1 MIEISGSLISTIV
14 VVVDSA
20 GDVVVVVDSAGDV
33 EVVVGSAGDVVV
45 VVVVVVVVEMVV
57 EDSVGSVISELFSW
71 VSPHEKRIKTNINKS
86 FFTI

>member
-33 EVVVGSAGDVVV
+33 VVVVGSAGD
-45 VVVVVVVVEMVV
+45 VVVVVVVEMVV

-71 VSPHEKRIKTNINKS
+71 VSPHEKRIKTNINKC